1 MPRIIAGTAGGRRI
15 AAPTGAGT
23 RPTTDRTREAIFSR
37 LDHLDVLDG
46 GHVIDLYAGSGAL
59 GLEAVSRGAA
69 SALLVESHKQ
79 TAALA
84 RRNAADLG
92 LRAVT
97 VRAEP
102 VERVVGLA
110 PAQPADVVLVDP
122 PYELA
127 EEPLARVLTDL
138 VEHGWLRDGAVVV
151 VERST
156 RAPEPTWPAGL
167 ECIGHKTYGETAVW
181 YAEHR
186 RAEGAWGADATARV
200 SP

>member
-46 GHVIDLYAGSGAL
+46 GLVVDLYAGSGAL
-59 GLEAVSRGAA
+59 GLEAVSRGA
-69 SALLVESHKQ
+69 SGALLVESHKA
-79 TAALA
+79 TANLA

-92 LRAVT
+92 MRGVT

-102 VERVVGLA
+102 VERVV
-110 PAQPADVVLVDP
+110 AQPPTEPASVVILDP
-122 PYELA
+122 PYDLG
-127 EEPLARVLTDL
+127 EEPLALVLADL
-138 VEHGWLRDGAVVV
+138 VAHGWLLDGAVVV

-156 RAPEPTWPAGL
+156 RTPEPTWPAGL
-167 ECIGHKTYGETAVW
+167 EQIGHKTYGETAVW
-181 YAEHR
+181 YAEHVPVR
-186 RAEGAWGADATARV
+186 QD
-200 SP
+200 